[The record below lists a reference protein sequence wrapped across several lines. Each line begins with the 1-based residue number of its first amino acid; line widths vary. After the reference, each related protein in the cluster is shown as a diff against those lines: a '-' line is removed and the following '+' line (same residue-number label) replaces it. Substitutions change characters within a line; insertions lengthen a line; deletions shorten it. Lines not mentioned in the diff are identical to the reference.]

1 MAEGKI
7 TSKEWNALLLT
18 VQGKSDVQ
26 AYRITFPNATKA
38 TAYGQACRYFKRIRD
53 KLSQSQELELF
64 DMGRGRVYKQL
75 LKLLDAK
82 TDIFYKGQKVASVPD
97 NITQF
102 KAVELIAKM
111 NGLLN
116 NNKDKDTDG
125 DSEGNTLKIIVD
137 NEKNGSICVTP
148 V

>member
-1 MAEGKI
+1 
-7 TSKEWNALLLT
+7 
-18 VQGKSDVQ
+18 
-26 AYRITFPNATKA
+26 
-38 TAYGQACRYFKRIRD
+38 
-53 KLSQSQELELF
+53 
-64 DMGRGRVYKQL
+64 
-75 LKLLDAK
+75 
-82 TDIFYKGQKVASVPD
+82 VPD

-137 NEKNGSICVTP
+137 NEKNDSICVTP